1 MRINKNLIISI
12 IVTLILGVGIS
23 ALVFKPMG
31 TTASEKN
38 NAELYYQMKEEAKA
52 EVQAEFHNQLEEVK
66 NETEQQINSLKAEYD
81 KAIAE
86 AKLQQ
91 AEDIQAAV
99 EQANANA
106 QKAIE
111 NATSPQAI
119 EERRQEEMKKNPIE
133 APKTEYNEVPPSKED

>member
-12 IVTLILGVGIS
+12 IVTLVLGVGIS

-38 NAELYYQMKEEAKA
+38 NTELYYQMKEQAKE
-52 EVQAEFHNQLEEVK
+52 EVQAEFEKQLEEVK
-66 NETEQQINSLKAEYD
+66 EETSQQIANLKAEYD

-91 AEDIQAAV
+91 ANDIQAAI

-106 QKAIE
+106 QAAIQQ
-111 NATSPQAI
+111 ATSPQAI

-133 APKTEYNEVPPSKED
+133 VQKEKPASNGD